1 MNFNSPNRGA
11 NADQPSYPTSK
22 TSSTET
28 NNSKMRA
35 VVLSVASMT
44 VGVGTLIVM
53 LTLIAVIPLSQ
64 LIVGG
69 YHKNQCPMNPM
80 IDKYLIVAGAA
91 GITTMV
97 LGILAKTTG
106 NAGVYYVSVL
116 LLLGLF
122 NFAWFIAG
130 NVWVFKAKS
139 KVQFDHPEDPSTYCF
154 HAVFNCAYGNIIV
167 TYCIVGFRCCF
178 SCFRA
183 TARAFNI

>member
-139 KVQFDHPEDPSTYCF
+139 KVQFDHPEDPITMLL
-154 HAVFNCAYGNIIV
+154 
-167 TYCIVGFRCCF
+167 
-178 SCFRA
+178 
-183 TARAFNI
+183 